1 MTLLLWSDNQG
12 KLEGAKPLRNLYLPL
27 SVEEENIK
35 GESKRGEASR
45 VVIMGVLEGVAP
57 RVVIMGVLEGVAL

>member
-27 SVEEENIK
+27 SIEEENIK
-35 GESKRGEASR
+35 GEFKRGEA
-45 VVIMGVLEGVAP
+45 L
-57 RVVIMGVLEGVAL
+57 